1 MLELI
6 FILLLFLL
14 GIRFLTT
21 IKSKE
26 KSTTTTKIY
35 KCPHCGNK
43 YPERI
48 ALDIIKNN
56 EKYICNKC
64 GEINSKFK
72 IK

>member
-1 MLELI
+1 MLKLI

-26 KSTTTTKIY
+26 KSTTTKIY